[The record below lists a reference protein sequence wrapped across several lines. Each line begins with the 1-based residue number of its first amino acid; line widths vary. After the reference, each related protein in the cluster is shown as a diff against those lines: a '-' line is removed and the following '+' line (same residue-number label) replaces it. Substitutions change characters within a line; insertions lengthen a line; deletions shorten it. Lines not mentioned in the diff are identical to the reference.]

1 MGEINVLSNDLINKI
16 AAGEVI
22 ERPASIVKELVENSI
37 DAGATEITIEIEN
50 GGITYIK
57 VSDNGKGIYEED
69 IEKAFMRHATSK
81 IKNEQDLFK
90 ITSLGFRGEALASIA
105 SISKV
110 ELTTKTKEVEYGVKV
125 NIENGIIKNKIYSGA
140 TTGTSITVRD
150 IFYNVPARLKFLKSP
165 SREQSYITEIVENLA
180 LSNPQIS
187 FKYITNKKLVFV
199 TKGDGN
205 LKNVIYVIYGK
216 NIYENL
222 IEVNCS
228 KETISLKGFIG
239 NSKIEKNNR
248 NYQSI
253 FVNGRY
259 IKNKTITAA
268 IENAYKSM
276 LSINKFPFFIINLFI
291 NPELIDVNV
300 HPTKAEIKFSD
311 EQKVFK
317 EVYTCIKEC
326 IINNDY
332 IPSFKLDNYQ
342 IIKNIN
348 DNEETKKE
356 LSFEQ
361 FYYKS
366 TTEENNSIFY
376 ENIDNN
382 YNVAYFEENSLL
394 NNLNRESEIEQTK
407 IHLDDK
413 NILKKQYVDQEN
425 TQKINYNDTCLLEET
440 DVIPNNL
447 PIMTIVGQIHFTY
460 IITETSDGFYL
471 IDQHAAHERILY
483 EKYLNEFING
493 KILKQILLTPIILEF
508 SLSTKEKLF
517 QHKELLYKLGF
528 EFEDF
533 GGNSISLRSVPNN
546 YTYKNYKQLLE
557 EILQNIENDLDIKSN
572 SIDKLIYTMACKN
585 AIKAGDKLNFKEI
598 ENLIKELD
606 KCKNPYTCPH
616 GRPTMIKFDYI
627 DIEKKFK
634 RIM

>member
-105 SISKV
+105 AISKV
-110 ELTTKTKEVEYGVKV
+110 ELTTKTKDVEYGIKV
-125 NIENGIIKNKIYSGA
+125 NIENGIIKNKSYSGA

-228 KETISLKGFIG
+228 KETITLKGFIG

-259 IKNKTITAA
+259 IKK
-268 IENAYKSM
+268 
-276 LSINKFPFFIINLFI
+276 
-291 NPELIDVNV
+291 
-300 HPTKAEIKFSD
+300 
-311 EQKVFK
+311 
-317 EVYTCIKEC
+317 
-326 IINNDY
+326 
-332 IPSFKLDNYQ
+332 
-342 IIKNIN
+342 
-348 DNEETKKE
+348 
-356 LSFEQ
+356 
-361 FYYKS
+361 
-366 TTEENNSIFY
+366 
-376 ENIDNN
+376 
-382 YNVAYFEENSLL
+382 
-394 NNLNRESEIEQTK
+394 
-407 IHLDDK
+407 
-413 NILKKQYVDQEN
+413 
-425 TQKINYNDTCLLEET
+425 
-440 DVIPNNL
+440 
-447 PIMTIVGQIHFTY
+447 
-460 IITETSDGFYL
+460 
-471 IDQHAAHERILY
+471 
-483 EKYLNEFING
+483 
-493 KILKQILLTPIILEF
+493 
-508 SLSTKEKLF
+508 
-517 QHKELLYKLGF
+517 
-528 EFEDF
+528 
-533 GGNSISLRSVPNN
+533 
-546 YTYKNYKQLLE
+546 
-557 EILQNIENDLDIKSN
+557 
-572 SIDKLIYTMACKN
+572 
-585 AIKAGDKLNFKEI
+585 
-598 ENLIKELD
+598 
-606 KCKNPYTCPH
+606 
-616 GRPTMIKFDYI
+616 
-627 DIEKKFK
+627 
-634 RIM
+634 